1 MRAASLYLAW
11 NPQAVL
17 VEDKGSG
24 TSLIQE
30 LREGVNAGNKKIHVP
45 VIPCDPKGVNKIDRL
60 VEVSSLFEAG
70 LVHLPEAAP
79 WLIDYELELTIFP
92 AGR

>member
-1 MRAASLYLAW
+1 MCRSSPA
-11 NPQAVL
+11 
-17 VEDKGSG
+17 
-24 TSLIQE
+24 T
-30 LREGVNAGNKKIHVP
+30 
-45 VIPCDPKGVNKIDRL
+45 PKGVNKIDRL